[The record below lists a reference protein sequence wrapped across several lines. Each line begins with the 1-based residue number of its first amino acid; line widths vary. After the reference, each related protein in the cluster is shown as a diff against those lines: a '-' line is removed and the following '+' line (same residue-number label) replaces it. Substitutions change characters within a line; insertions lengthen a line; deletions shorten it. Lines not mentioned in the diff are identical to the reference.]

1 MVFFLF
7 VFVNPLEE
15 FLYDPT
21 CVEEILLSKAVTGY
35 QGNLQLGIRNKFFT
49 ERVVRYCSGLPREVV
64 ESSSLEVFKEIL
76 NLALATMV

>member
-35 QGNLQLGIRNKFFT
+35 QRNFQLGIRNKFFT
-49 ERVVRYCSGLPREVV
+49 ERGVRYCSGCPGRWRSHHPWR
-64 ESSSLEVFKEIL
+64 SSRKY
-76 NLALATMV
+76 